1 MSLPLVSRLQPT
13 DTVAWCDGHAVS
25 VADFVA
31 DVAHLRAALPA
42 GRHVLNVCGDRY
54 RFLVGFAAAAVDGR
68 VSLLPSTRNADTI
81 AQLRAFA
88 PDAFCLC
95 DSDTDIEL
103 PQMRYVARDPG
114 RAPEPAPLPRIEADR
129 VVAQVFTSGSTAA
142 PVPHLKRWGALVRG
156 AGAEAEQLGLLD
168 GARHNLVGTVP
179 PQHMYGFESTA
190 LLALHGGVAAS
201 NASPLYPAD
210 VAAALCA
217 VPAPRMLVTSP
228 VHLRALL
235 DSGLPLPP
243 LHRVLSATAPLPAE
257 LAQRAEA
264 QLHAPLLEIYG
275 STETGQLALR
285 RPARDTVWTLFPGI
299 TLQPDARGLASISGA
314 HSDAPQVLHD
324 RVRVV
329 DARRFELLGRSADM
343 VNIAGKR
350 SSLEHLNHQLRSI
363 PGVLDGVFVAPEQ
376 PEGSAVRRL
385 TALVVAPGL
394 TPQALRAALRARI
407 DAAFMPRP
415 LLFVDALPRNATG
428 KLPLQALHALVR
440 SCVGA
445 DAH

>member
-1 MSLPLVSRLQPT
+1 MSLPLVSRLLPA
-13 DTVAWCDGHAVS
+13 DTMAWCDGRAVS
-25 VADFVA
+25 VAAFVA

-42 GRHVLNVCGDRY
+42 GRHVLNICGDRY

-68 VSLLPSTRNADTI
+68 ISLLPSTRNADTV
-81 AQLRAFA
+81 AHLRAFA

-95 DSDTDIEL
+95 DADNDVAL
-103 PQMRYVARDPG
+103 PQMRFVARDP
-114 RAPEPAPLPRIEADR
+114 RRTPAPLPIPRIDADR
-129 VVAQVFTSGSTAA
+129 VVAQVFTSGSTGA
-142 PVPHLKRWGALVRG
+142 PVPHAKRWAALVRG
-156 AGAEAEQLGLLD
+156 AGAEAELLGLLD
-168 GARHNLVGTVP
+168 GARHSLVGTVP

-201 NASPLYPAD
+201 HAAPLYPAD
-210 VAAALCA
+210 IAAALHQ

-235 DSGLPLPP
+235 DSALPLPP
-243 LHRVLSATAPLPAE
+243 LHRVLSATAPLMPD

-264 QLHAPLLEIYG
+264 LLRAPLLEIYG
-275 STETGQLALR
+275 STETGQVALR
-285 RPARDTVWTLFPGI
+285 RPARDSAWTLFPGI
-299 TLQPDARGLASISGA
+299 TLQPDARGLARISGA
-314 HSDAPQVLHD
+314 HGDAPQVLHD

-363 PGVLDGVFVAPEQ
+363 PGVRDGAFIVPEQ

-385 TALVVAPGL
+385 MALVVAPEL
-394 TPQALRAALRARI
+394 TPQALRAALRERI

-428 KLPLQALHALVR
+428 KLPLQALRALAR
-440 SCVGA
+440 SRLDA